1 MGRISNPYN
10 ITERGAG
17 TFQFTLN
24 PTCGLPRRVCAEWR
38 RKGFNTLPAEL
49 AIYSNPKSMSNAKA
63 SVQALIAFLKRKQ
76 EADGD
81 ARRVQIDNIT
91 VGDWLEK
98 FTEITTSPRT
108 GINAAEN
115 RPYSITTLMGYKKDF
130 CLHIK
135 NDPLCELKMME
146 VGEEDALE
154 FITRM
159 SMKKLRHGGAMG
171 GTRTFVRV
179 IKFVRMGFKAF
190 GQKRQ
195 NYRWINP
202 FQYMKAP
209 KYKSPKR
216 AYLTEEEMLMFFNPG
231 VLKTTLEL
239 CVCAGLYL
247 AGMRRAEVFA
257 LKPEDL
263 DWATPKINLC
273 RAWQAFDTGS
283 KVLGPLKEKK
293 PREAPFDPIFQAAIK
308 KLWEENG
315 KHEFVISYKKP
326 IRGSMIPGA
335 YWLKK
340 HFRQWIERAGIN
352 LNGRNI
358 TPHSSRHSLAS
369 LLENRGVALRYI
381 QEMLGHSKLET
392 TKIYLHTPEKII
404 REMGSKLIEARNEQE
419 KNELQVEKI
428 VEFKVS

>member
-1 MGRISNPYN
+1 MSRIAEPY
-10 ITERGAG
+10 IIHKRGNA
-17 TFQFTLN
+17 FQITLN
-24 PTCGLPRRVCAEWR
+24 PTCGLPQRVCAEWQR
-38 RKGFNTLPAEL
+38 RSLRTLPEEL
-49 AIYSNPKSMSNAKA
+49 FNYRNPKTSPEAKA
-63 SVQALIAFLKRKQ
+63 SVQVLIAFLKKKQ
-76 EADGD
+76 ETEGS
-81 ARRVQIDNIT
+81 ARRVQVEDVT

-98 FTEITTSPRT
+98 FTSIETSPRS

-115 RPYSITTLMGYKKDF
+115 KPYSVATLKGYKKDF
-130 CLHIK
+130 NLHVK
-135 NDPLCELKMME
+135 NDPICRLKMTE
-146 VGEEDALE
+146 VEEDDALE

-159 SMKKLRHGGAMG
+159 SVKNLKRGVAMG
-171 GTRTFVRV
+171 GTRTFAKV

-231 VLKTTLEL
+231 VLRDTMEL
-239 CVCAGLYL
+239 CICAALYL

-257 LKPEDL
+257 LMPEDL

-273 RAWQAFDTGS
+273 RAWQDFDSGG

-293 PREAPFDPIFQAAIK
+293 PREAPFDPILQTAIK

-315 KHEFVISYKKP
+315 KHEFVFSFRKP

-335 YWLKK
+335 FWLKK
-340 HFRQWIERAGIN
+340 HFNQWIERAGIN
-352 LNGRNI
+352 LNGRSI

-392 TKIYLHTPEKII
+392 TKIYLHTPDTVI
-404 REMGSKLIEARNEQE
+404 REMGSRLVDAQNEQGRKE
-419 KNELQVEKI
+419 DQTEKI
-428 VEFKVS
+428 TEFKVS